1 MWTSC
6 VILALK
12 LSDIWCFTY
21 SILADVENTILRLFS
36 TPVSE
41 ETKTKILHIK
51 VNTKFYYKYFGL
63 SRMGF

>member
-12 LSDIWCFTY
+12 LSNVLF
-21 SILADVENTILRLFS
+21 ILANVENTILRLFS

-41 ETKTKILHIK
+41 EAKTKIPHTSIK
-51 VNTKFYYKYFGL
+51 VNTKYFGL

>member
-12 LSDIWCFTY
+12 LSDVLF
-21 SILADVENTILRLFS
+21 ILANLRLFS
-36 TPVSE
+36 TRVSE
-41 ETKTKILHIK
+41 EAKTKILHIK